1 MGMQSTVDA
10 RGRIL
15 IPKEVRESMGLKE
28 GSKVEISA
36 EEGAIKVMPREG
48 KNKERYEDARSL
60 YGVGRHVKKRGE
72 PEERPSPEEIKAL
85 WA

>member
-1 MGMQSTVDA
+1 MGMQSTVDE

-28 GSKVEISA
+28 GSMVEISA
-36 EEGAIKVMPREG
+36 DQGTVKIRPRKG
-48 KNKERYEDARSL
+48 KHKEKHEDARSL
-60 YGVGRHVKKRGE
+60 YGVGRHVKKTGE
-72 PEERPSPEEIKAL
+72 PEEWPSPEEIKAL